1 VPWVVEKRPASVA
14 LRSLQNVHILPI
26 PCIARYLVKTADA
39 SATACV
45 CGRLRRASR
54 ALTQMY
60 DDAMAPSGMRI
71 TQFSLVRT
79 LAREGPMRITDLA
92 GLVLLDRTAL
102 SRTLEPLVEHGWVK
116 VTPGRDAR
124 TREAS
129 LTRAGKL
136 AFERAVPHWE
146 EAQKVVR
153 RKLGAPRIE
162 ALVELLTSVETL
174 HPAPAGN
181 EQ

>member
-1 VPWVVEKRPASVA
+1 M
-14 LRSLQNVHILPI
+14 
-26 PCIARYLVKTADA
+26 KTPADA
-39 SATACV
+39 TSVACV

-79 LAREGPMRITDLA
+79 LARQGPMRITDLA
-92 GLVLLDRTAL
+92 GVALLDRTAL
-102 SRTLEPLVEHGWVK
+102 SRTLEPLVEQGWVK
-116 VTPGRDAR
+116 ITPGRDAR

-129 LTRAGKL
+129 LTRAGRS
-136 AFERAVPHWE
+136 AFERALPHWE

-153 RKLGAPRIE
+153 RKLGEPRIE
-162 ALVELLTSVETL
+162 ALVELLASVETL
-174 HPAPAGN
+174 HPAPLGH
-181 EQ
+181 EP